1 MRYQYVVI
9 LKKKSERTSDAFSI
23 LLCLFSAIVFLLSA
37 LNMIMVDPAR
47 PTPQRDPAGSATW
60 PAAGSHPFAVAI
72 IPIGLALLLIV
83 GVAFNVIAR
92 IRRRSGVRYRYWLLV
107 AAIGW
112 IGTTATPWVGAFFF
126 LLAFLEHQTK
136 RPLEIGFDRDRIVM
150 NTLIK
155 RRFDWTMFNHVIL
168 KDGLLTLDFK
178 DNRLL
183 QREVT
188 DEEDEDD
195 ADEEEF
201 NAFCRER
208 LASTA

>member
-9 LKKKSERTSDAFSI
+9 LKKKSERASDAFSV
-23 LLCLFSAIVFLLSA
+23 LLCLFSAISFLLSA
-37 LNMIMVDPAR
+37 LHELRINR
-47 PTPQRDPAGSATW
+47 FQRSAGS
-60 PAAGSHPFAVAI
+60 GSSVGMPTTGWLSA
-72 IPIGLALLLIV
+72 GLALLLII
-83 GVAFNVIAR
+83 GIAFNVVAG
-92 IRRRSGVRYRYWLLV
+92 IRRRPGVRYRYWLLA

-126 LLAFLEHQTK
+126 LLAFLEYQTK

-155 RRFDWTMFNHVIL
+155 RRFDWTMFNNVIL

-183 QREVT
+183 QREIAD
-188 DEEDEDD
+188 DEEEDD
-195 ADEEEF
+195 ADEAEF
-201 NAFCRER
+201 NAYCQER
-208 LASTA
+208 LHSVK